1 MRVVDSRGL
10 PLTTTAAA
18 AGHYRDGVDAWL
30 RVQEGFGPA
39 MLAARRED
47 PGFALAA
54 AGLAL
59 DAAVRGDTGPAR
71 TWLRAAQADAP
82 RASERERSHVAAA
95 AARVEQPLHH
105 AVDHLAG
112 HVRRH
117 PRDALAF
124 SATMSTL
131 LYSGLPGLAARL
143 VGLTNGR
150 RPVGVRGRRLVV
162 ARHRGVLA
170 IGTGSVCGVGG
181 PG

>member
-1 MRVVDSRGL
+1 
-10 PLTTTAAA
+10 
-18 AGHYRDGVDAWL
+18 
-30 RVQEGFGPA
+30 

-82 RASERERSHVAAA
+82 RASERSHVAAA

-131 LYSGLPGLAARL
+131 LYSGLPGLAARWS
-143 VGLTNGR
+143 G
-150 RPVGVRGRRLVV
+150 
-162 ARHRGVLA
+162 
-170 IGTGSVCGVGG
+170 
-181 PG
+181 